1 MSSDDMHVVM
11 YKILAYLYDCMK
23 KGLEPQAARIRY
35 DSDMIGPIPE
45 RYWCSIMGQLVD
57 KGLVKGVV
65 IRWFDN
71 EPHVLM
77 ADPTVTL
84 EGVEFM
90 QENSMMKKALNFLRE
105 AKSTLPFI

>member
-1 MSSDDMHVVM
+1 MHVVM

-84 EGVEFM
+84 E
-90 QENSMMKKALNFLRE
+90 NSMMKKALNFLRE